1 MNYEL
6 ITEDDYDTLPPE
18 PEKRFAAIERIC
30 RKNMMEMLSNE
41 QHDNSYDPLLRTQYM
56 TIVAATAEELGIDG
70 IRYIDHM
77 NSLEDDLRE
86 FVRVATGVTAKIR
99 LRSSSGRDALSVRL
113 GNRTKGLIENELTKL
128 RASVAESD
136 LSEDKKVRL
145 LGKIEEFRTELHKE
159 RLRFG
164 ISLAVLASI
173 GAMVVGGT
181 TILAE
186 GPAAIATITHL
197 IGVDKDREDAEVLRL
212 DGPPE
217 AKRIAA
223 PVASVK
229 GSRLVAMDDDLPF

>member
-1 MNYEL
+1 MDYDL
-6 ITEDDYDTLPPE
+6 ISDADYDTLPPE

-30 RKNMMEMLSNE
+30 RKNMMALISTETSE
-41 QHDNSYDPLLRTQYM
+41 GYDSLLRTLYM
-56 TIVAATAEELGIDG
+56 TIVTATAEELGIDG

-86 FVRVATGVTAKIR
+86 FMRIATGVAAKIR
-99 LRSSSGRDALSVRL
+99 LRNSSGRDALSVRL
-113 GNRTKGLIENELTKL
+113 GNRTKALIENELTKL
-128 RASVAESD
+128 KASVVESS

-173 GAMVVGGT
+173 GAIVGGT
-181 TILAE
+181 TAFLAE
-186 GPAAIATITHL
+186 APAAIATITHL
-197 IGVDKDREDAEVLRL
+197 IGVDKDKEDAEMLRL

-223 PVASVK
+223 PLASVK
-229 GSRLVAMDDDLPF
+229 GSRLVPMDDDIPF